1 MLLTFVGLV
10 LHVCSTSGSKSLSHP
25 PVSNP
30 TRLAATC
37 CCVCSTLISTKDS
50 GLVTILGRHQLSP
63 RQFALGPLGNLLH
76 NGQPVPSGAAFNVK
90 GQLIGADMTSVLYSP

>member
-1 MLLTFVGLV
+1 MCRTF
-10 LHVCSTSGSKSLSHP
+10 GSKSLSHP
-25 PVSNP
+25 PAPPPPRCIS
-30 TRLAATC
+30 A
-37 CCVCSTLISTKDS
+37 CVCSTLISTKDS
-50 GLVTILGRHQLSP
+50 ALVTILGRHQLSP